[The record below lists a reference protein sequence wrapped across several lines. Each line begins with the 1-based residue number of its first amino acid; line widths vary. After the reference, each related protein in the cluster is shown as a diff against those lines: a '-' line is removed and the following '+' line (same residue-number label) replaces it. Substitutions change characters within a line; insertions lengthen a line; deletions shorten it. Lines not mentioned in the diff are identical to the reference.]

1 MPVYYFIFGWTVFW
15 GCIANMTARHIQ
27 IRENIYKQR
36 INILIGIIA
45 FSAVIIFSGLR
56 SGVADTPVYISQFEG
71 FPVGFSR
78 IGEFLKDSDD
88 PGFVI
93 FSVFIK
99 TYISTDYNVWLFI
112 IAAISGI
119 SVLIGFYQY
128 SSNFALSCFMFI
140 ASSQFTWM
148 FNGIRQYMVVCILF
162 ACMSFIYRRKIL
174 NYIIL
179 VILLSTVHKT
189 AIVMIPIYFI
199 VYGEPWNKR
208 TVLIIFI
215 ILLCMLFASNTL
227 NIFDT
232 IMQQSDYAVGYNE
245 FKKNDDGVNIFTI
258 LISLVPVLLSFFT
271 KNTIKDKYTPQIKIS
286 INMSIIA
293 VCIYIISKL
302 THSGILVGRMA
313 TYFSIYN
320 FILLPWLIDNIFEK
334 NERRLIKYV
343 MIVCYIVLFYYQMEI
358 AWGGYIYI
366 SEILNLKYH

>member
-1 MPVYYFIFGWTVFW
+1 
-15 GCIANMTARHIQ
+15 
-27 IRENIYKQR
+27 
-36 INILIGIIA
+36 
-45 FSAVIIFSGLR
+45 
-56 SGVADTPVYISQFEG
+56 
-71 FPVGFSR
+71 
-78 IGEFLKDSDD
+78 
-88 PGFVI
+88 
-93 FSVFIK
+93 
-99 TYISTDYNVWLFI
+99 
-112 IAAISGI
+112 
-119 SVLIGFYQY
+119 
-128 SSNFALSCFMFI
+128 MFI